1 MIRNMEGAPMLTV
14 ADVARDYAVSKATV
28 HRWVRVGI
36 LTPAVRVDHVI
47 RFTREGV
54 ERDLAEATQKRSA

>member
-1 MIRNMEGAPMLTV
+1 MLTV
-14 ADVARDYAVSKATV
+14 ADVARDYAVSRATV

-36 LTPAVRVDHVI
+36 LTPAVRVEHVI